1 MLVQLMYSLYMVPSY
16 SPGIASRFPLILT
29 TGTRPNSVGGM
40 GVPKSCVRVCLLSV
54 IQFHLSNKI
63 DRRIKE

>member
-1 MLVQLMYSLYMVPSY
+1 MLVQLMYSLYTVPSY
-16 SPGIASRFPLILT
+16 SPGIASRFPLIT
-29 TGTRPNSVGGM
+29 TGTLPNSVGGM
-40 GVPKSCVRVCLLSV
+40 GVPNSCVRVCLLSV